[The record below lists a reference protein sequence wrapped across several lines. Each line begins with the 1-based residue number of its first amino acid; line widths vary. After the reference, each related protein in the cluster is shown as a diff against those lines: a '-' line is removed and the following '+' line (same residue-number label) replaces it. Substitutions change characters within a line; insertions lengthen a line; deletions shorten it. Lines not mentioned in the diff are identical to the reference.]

1 MGVFRTL
8 RPLLTELSY
17 FISFFNHLSASK
29 WRAYINLNMFN
40 LSSRQ
45 DQVSN
50 FIVNDAY
57 ISILVKLKVNVQI

>member
-1 MGVFRTL
+1 
-8 RPLLTELSY
+8 
-17 FISFFNHLSASK
+17 
-29 WRAYINLNMFN
+29 MFN